1 MKKKHLLGLFLLTFV
16 LLIFAAAPLW
26 ADTSHRVKN
35 GDTLYNL
42 SRSYGV
48 TIAGI
53 KQANGLKSDTIYI
66 GQVLRIPTTTAQTV
80 SRSGGNYSQDDVY
93 WLSRA
98 VYGEARGEPYTGQ
111 VAVAAVVINRTKNS
125 QFPQTIKGVIFQKA
139 AFTAV
144 SDGQI
149 YLTPNDTAIRAA
161 REALAGADPSGG
173 ALYYWN
179 PVKATNKWI
188 WTRTII
194 NTIGNHVFGI

>member
-1 MKKKHLLGLFLLTFV
+1 MNKKRFGVLIVLTFV
-16 LLIFAAAPLW
+16 LLILATVPLL
-26 ADTSHRVKN
+26 ADVAHKVQK
-35 GDTLYNL
+35 GDTLYRL
-42 SRSYGV
+42 SRHYGV

-53 KQANGLKSDTIYI
+53 KSANGIGSDTIYI
-66 GQVLRIPTTTAQTV
+66 GQNLRIPTTTKNA
-80 SRSGGNYSQDDVY
+80 SRSGTNYSQDDLY

-98 VYGEARGEPYTGQ
+98 VHSEARGEPYLGQ
-111 VAVAAVVINRTKNS
+111 VAVAAVVINRTRNS
-125 QFPQTIKGVIFQKA
+125 QFPNSIKGVIFQKS

-149 YLTPNDTAIRAA
+149 YLTPDTTAIKAA

-179 PVKATNKWI
+179 PAKSTSKWI

-194 NTIGNHVFGI
+194 NRIGNHVFGL